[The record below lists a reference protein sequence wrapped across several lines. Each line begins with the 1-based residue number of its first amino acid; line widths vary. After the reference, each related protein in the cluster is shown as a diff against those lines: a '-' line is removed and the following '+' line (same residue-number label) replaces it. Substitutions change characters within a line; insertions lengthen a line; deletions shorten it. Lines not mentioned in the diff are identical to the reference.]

1 MNFRL
6 LLLLFVLVKCEDD
19 FSTSIT
25 MPDNETVVQMKFIVK
40 NDNKD
45 VKIDKE
51 NLGVSSILKIYIIIW
66 FSFRKFLKF

>member
-1 MNFRL
+1 MNFKL

-51 NLGVSSILKIYIIIW
+51 NLGVSSILKIYIII
-66 FSFRKFLKF
+66 

>member
-6 LLLLFVLVKCEDD
+6 LFLLFILVKCEDD

-51 NLGVSSILKIYIIIW
+51 NLGVSSILKIYIII
-66 FSFRKFLKF
+66 

>member
-6 LLLLFVLVKCEDD
+6 FLVLFILVKCEDD

-51 NLGVSSILKIYIIIW
+51 NLGVSSILKIYIII
-66 FSFRKFLKF
+66 

>member
-6 LLLLFVLVKCEDD
+6 FLVLFVLVKCEDD

-51 NLGVSSILKIYIIIW
+51 NLGVSSILKIYIII
-66 FSFRKFLKF
+66 